1 MAVMLSE
8 TYEAFKEAGA
18 SDARARAAAGEIAAF
33 ESRLVRVETKLNV
46 VLTGTVML
54 IIGMVT
60 LIART
65 FVG

>member
-1 MAVMLSE
+1 MAVILSE

-18 SDARARAAAGEIAAF
+18 SDARARAAAEEIAAF

-60 LIART
+60 LIARA

>member
-8 TYEAFKEAGA
+8 TCEAFKEAGA
-18 SDARARAAAGEIAAF
+18 SDARARAAAEEIAAF

-54 IIGMVT
+54 SIGLVT
-60 LIART
+60 LIARA

>member
-18 SDARARAAAGEIAAF
+18 SDARARAAAEEIAAF

-46 VLTGTVML
+46 VLTGTVMI

-65 FVG
+65 FVE

>member
-1 MAVMLSE
+1 MAVTRSE
-8 TYEAFKEAGA
+8 
-18 SDARARAAAGEIAAF
+18 EIAAF

-46 VLTGTVML
+46 VLTGTVMI

-65 FVG
+65 FVD

>member
-18 SDARARAAAGEIAAF
+18 SDARARAAAEIAAF

-60 LIART
+60 LIARA

>member
-18 SDARARAAAGEIAAF
+18 SDARARAAAEEIAAF

-60 LIART
+60 LIARA

>member
-18 SDARARAAAGEIAAF
+18 SDARARAAAEKIAAF

>member
-18 SDARARAAAGEIAAF
+18 SDARARAAAEEIAAF